1 MTVGRGAGSP
11 APTRP
16 DREGAVS
23 IGHAAIAYPRLG
35 LATFPLH
42 PILPGGRCGCGDRHC
57 DDVGKHPATSGWQR
71 SIASVQAAERI
82 WRPGGR
88 ERGIGLACGPRS
100 GCFVV
105 DVDPRH
111 GGMKAFNELLLRHK
125 ATIATWMSETG
136 SGGWHL
142 FFRWPE
148 GATVRNSAGK
158 IGPGIDV
165 RGEGGFV
172 VLPPSPHASGGR
184 YRWLSP
190 PDALDLAPAP
200 GWLLKLA
207 QDASRPRQGGA
218 RAPAPMISAG
228 GRHEALVSL
237 LGLLKRWE
245 ACEEVGHAAAEA
257 FVTHQCLDDDPRRPI
272 SMAHVHAQVRDVWRR
287 Y

>member
-1 MTVGRGAGSP
+1 MSDRWTTASTAAP
-11 APTRP
+11 AY
-16 DREGAVS
+16 
-23 IGHAAIAYPRLG
+23 AALE

-42 PILPGGRCGCGDRHC
+42 PILPGGRCGCGDRCC

-71 SIASVQAAERI
+71 SIASVQATGRI

-111 GGMKAFNELLLRHK
+111 GGDRSLAELVDRHGRLPR
-125 ATIATWMSETG
+125 TWVAQ
-136 SGGWHL
+136 SGRGDGLHI
-142 FFRWPE
+142 FFAWPE
-148 GATVRNSAGK
+148 DIEIRNSTGK
-158 IGPGIDV
+158 IGPGVDV
-165 RGEGGFV
+165 RGAGGFV

-184 YRWLSP
+184 YRWLGP

-200 GWLLKLA
+200 RWLLELA
-207 QDASRPRQGGA
+207 QEVSRPRRGGA

-228 GRHEALVSL
+228 GRHDALVSL

-257 FVTHQCLDDDPRRPI
+257 FVTHQCLDDDPSRPI
-272 SMAHVHAQVRDVWRR
+272 SMAHVHDQVRDVWRR
-287 Y
+287 YQ